1 MAAEDW
7 PEEEEEGW
15 SVEGIGALEVGR
27 GLVAVE
33 ISKELGTVSAKEP
46 CKVIEASEEL
56 G

>member
-7 PEEEEEGW
+7 PEEEEEEEGW

-33 ISKELGTVSAKEP
+33 IS
-46 CKVIEASEEL
+46 EEL
-56 G
+56 GRI